1 MGYRLTGE
9 KCGSIRFEPDTGT
22 ITKESITMSSKM
34 TENAIEDGSS
44 INDHVIK
51 SSEQF
56 PISGVLVGGK
66 ADADRLTRMWKERDL
81 LTYSGRVRGNNLVI
95 TNLSIT
101 SDYKNSGG
109 CGFTA
114 TLQRANITSSAYV
127 AMGES
132 LMSQEDAGD
141 KKNKNAQTAAT
152 KNAGLTT
159 TVSESITGNA
169 YTSYINSYN
178 GKSSGGPSTRKT
190 AGYDGVR

>member
-1 MGYRLTGE
+1 MGYRITGE

-22 ITKESITMSSKM
+22 INKEGITMSSKM

-56 PISGVLVGGK
+56 PIGGILVGGN

-81 LTYSGRVRGNNLVI
+81 LTYSGRVRGNNLII

-101 SDYKNSGG
+101 SEHKHAGG
-109 CGFTA
+109 CSFTA
-114 TLQRANITSSAYV
+114 TLQKANITTSAYIE
-127 AMGES
+127 MGET
-132 LMSQEDAGD
+132 LMSQDDAREKTG
-141 KKNKNAQTAAT
+141 NKTAAT
-152 KNAGLTT
+152 KNAGMTT
-159 TVSESITGNA
+159 TVSEAITGNA
-169 YTSYINSYN
+169 YTSYVNSYN
-178 GKSSGGPSTRKT
+178 GKSSGGPSSRKT

>member
-1 MGYRLTGE
+1 MGYRITGE

-22 ITKESITMSSKM
+22 INKEGITMSSKM

-56 PISGVLVGGK
+56 PIGGILVGGN

-81 LTYSGRVRGNNLVI
+81 LTYSGRVRGNNLII

-101 SDYKNSGG
+101 SEYKNAGG
-109 CGFTA
+109 CSFTA
-114 TLQRANITSSAYV
+114 TLQKANITTSAYIE
-127 AMGES
+127 MGET
-132 LMSQEDAGD
+132 LMSQDDAREKTG
-141 KKNKNAQTAAT
+141 NKTAAT
-152 KNAGLTT
+152 KNAGMTT
-159 TVSESITGNA
+159 TVSEAITGNA
-169 YTSYINSYN
+169 YTSYVNSYN
-178 GKSSGGPSTRKT
+178 GKSSGGPSSRKT